1 VPHLNVNQSTV
12 ESSESSSHVS
22 SGQSSQSKSEKATIV
37 AEDSKETPAEV
48 KDKCKLKLDEF
59 KKSIKKNMA
68 LCDQLDM
75 RDPQCVAEFAHE
87 IYLSMRE
94 QEPLYQIDN

>member
-1 VPHLNVNQSTV
+1 V
-12 ESSESSSHVS
+12 
-22 SGQSSQSKSEKATIV
+22 
-37 AEDSKETPAEV
+37 KE
-48 KDKCKLKLDEF
+48 KCKLRLDEF